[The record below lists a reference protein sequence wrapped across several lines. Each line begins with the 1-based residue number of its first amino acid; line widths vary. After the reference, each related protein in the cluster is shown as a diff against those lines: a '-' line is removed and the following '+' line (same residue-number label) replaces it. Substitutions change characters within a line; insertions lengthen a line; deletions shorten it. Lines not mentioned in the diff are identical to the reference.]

1 MNQQIKQ
8 MYKKMHRNEIKIQ
21 EWWDYIA
28 GQNQEEVKEVVNHM
42 GEVTYRLRQYQDGFH
57 YKTKIRKY
65 ANLAL
70 YSDVEPYEVVR
81 VVSEKCVEVRPMETK
96 QIEFPKEFHVGGF
109 SAHCSDQ
116 HRQKYEYFS
125 NENAPVMKIRKT
137 KKGWRLGS
145 MRFYMSNA
153 PQKFYDYN
161 F

>member
-8 MYKKMHRNEIKIQ
+8 MYKKLNCRKIGIQ

-28 GQNQEEVKEVVNHM
+28 GQNEEEVKEVINEMCKVID
-42 GEVTYRLRQYQDGFH
+42 RLKKFLDGYHYQ
-57 YKTKIRKY
+57 TKIRKY
-65 ANLAL
+65 ANLHL
-70 YSDVEPYEVVR
+70 HTDVQPYEVVR

-145 MRFYMSNA
+145 MKFRMSNA
-153 PQKFYDYN
+153 PIKFYDYN